1 MISLGDKMK
10 DKTIKILKSIII
22 FLLFVIIFAAGFL
35 IVGFLKDNNKKS
47 PVESENT
54 NPGEE
59 FLFLLAGV
67 DSTGEETGTRTDTL
81 MLIKADK
88 DNKTVDIISIPR
100 DSYVSI
106 NGNMD
111 KINAA
116 HSYGGIDLT
125 MEVVRDFLGINL
137 DKYMVISFEAV
148 IKGIDA
154 LGGMDVDV
162 SNDVASAMGISP
174 GIHNMTGDEVLNYV
188 RFRKGYQNAD
198 LGRINTQQDFIK
210 QFIKEA
216 TKAKNLPKLP
226 KVYMA
231 MKPYLKTNMG
241 MKELSDLAL
250 NFKSVDS
257 ESLNSVKLEGEG
269 FDLNG
274 ISYYKIYPDS
284 IENIRNTYLKS
295 FLRNY

>member
-1 MISLGDKMK
+1 MISLGDIMK
-10 DKTIKILKSIII
+10 DNIIKFLKSIII

-35 IVGFLKDNNKKS
+35 ILGFLKDNNLKNPIKS
-47 PVESENT
+47 ASDA
-54 NPGEE
+54 PGDET
-59 FLFLLAGV
+59 LFLLAGV

-88 DNKTVDIISIPR
+88 DNKSIDMISIPR

-125 MEVVRDFLGINL
+125 MSVVRDFLGINL

-162 SNDVASAMGISP
+162 SSDVAAAMGISP
-174 GIHNMTGDEVLNYV
+174 GIHTMNGDEVLSYV

-198 LGRINTQQDFIK
+198 IGRINTQQDFMK

-231 MKPYLKTNMG
+231 MKPYLETNMG
-241 MKELSDLAL
+241 ISELSDLAL

-269 FDLNG
+269 FNQNG
-274 ISYYKIYPDS
+274 VSYYKIYPDS

-295 FLRNY
+295 FLRN

>member
-1 MISLGDKMK
+1 MIRLGDKMK
-10 DKTIKILKSIII
+10 NNLIKIIKSLIV
-22 FLLFVIIFAAGFL
+22 FLLFLVVFAAGFIL
-35 IVGFLKDNNKKS
+35 LGFLKGENINN
-47 PVESENT
+47 PVTEISG
-54 NPGEE
+54 PKDE

-81 MLIKADK
+81 MLIRADSE
-88 DNKTVDIISIPR
+88 NKTVDMISIPR

-106 NGNMD
+106 NGTMD

-125 MEVVRDFLGINL
+125 MAVVRDFLGINL

-162 SNDVASAMGISP
+162 SQDVAAVMGISP
-174 GIHNMTGDEVLNYV
+174 GIHTMAGDEVLNYV

-198 LGRINTQQDFIK
+198 LGRIDTQQDFLK

-216 TKAKNLPKLP
+216 TKVSNLPKLP
-226 KVYMA
+226 KVYAA
-231 MKPYLKTNMG
+231 MKPYLKTNMNIKDLSSLA
-241 MKELSDLAL
+241 MK
-250 NFKSVDS
+250 FKSVDS
-257 ESLNSVKLEGEG
+257 SNLNSVRLEGEP
-269 FDLNG
+269 FDMDG
-274 ISYYKIYPDS
+274 VSYYEIYPES
-284 IENIRNTYLKS
+284 IENIRSTYLNS
-295 FLRNY
+295 FLRN

>member
-1 MISLGDKMK
+1 MIRLGDKMK
-10 DKTIKILKSIII
+10 NNLIKIIKSLII
-22 FLLFVIIFAAGFL
+22 FLLFVIVFAAGFI
-35 IVGFLKDNNKKS
+35 IVGFLKGKDIENPLSSVTNNKD
-47 PVESENT
+47 
-54 NPGEE
+54 E

-81 MLIKADK
+81 MLIKANSE
-88 DNKTVDIISIPR
+88 NKTVDMISIPR

-106 NGNMD
+106 NGSMD

-137 DKYMVISFEAV
+137 DKYMVVSFEAV

-154 LGGMDVDV
+154 LGGMDVEV
-162 SNDVASAMGISP
+162 SPEVAAAMGISP
-174 GIHNMTGDEVLNYV
+174 GVHAMSGNEVLTYV

-198 LGRINTQQDFIK
+198 LGRINTQQDFLK

-226 KVYMA
+226 KVYAA
-231 MKPYLKTNMG
+231 MKPYLKTNMNI
-241 MKELSDLAL
+241 KDLSGLAIK
-250 NFKSVDS
+250 FKSVDFS
-257 ESLNSVKLEGEG
+257 NLNSVKLEGEPFNMG
-269 FDLNG
+269 G
-274 ISYYKIYPDS
+274 VSYYKIYPES
-284 IENIRNTYLKS
+284 IENVKTTYLNS
-295 FLRNY
+295 FLRN

>member
-1 MISLGDKMK
+1 MIWLGDEMENKF
-10 DKTIKILKSIII
+10 IKIIKSIIV
-22 FLLFVIIFAAGFL
+22 FLLFVIVFAAGFIL
-35 IVGFLKDNNKKS
+35 LGFFKGNNTES
-47 PVESENT
+47 PVSSFTKNKD
-54 NPGEE
+54 E

-81 MLIKADK
+81 MLIKA
-88 DNKTVDIISIPR
+88 NSENESVDIISIPR

-106 NGNMD
+106 NGSMD

-125 MEVVRDFLGINL
+125 MNVIRDFLGINL
-137 DKYMVISFEAV
+137 DNYVVISFEAV

-162 SNDVASAMGISP
+162 SEDVAAAMGISP
-174 GIHNMTGDEVLNYV
+174 GIHTMTGDEVLKYV

-216 TKAKNLPKLP
+216 TKTKNLPKLP
-226 KVYMA
+226 KVYTA
-231 MKPYLKTNMG
+231 MKPYIKTNMSL
-241 MKELSDLAL
+241 KNLSSLAFK
-250 NFKSVDS
+250 FKSVDLS
-257 ESLNSVKLEGEG
+257 NLNSVRLEGEPFNMAG
-269 FDLNG
+269 V
-274 ISYYKIYPDS
+274 SYYKIYPES
-284 IENIRNTYLKS
+284 IENIRTTYLNS
-295 FLRNY
+295 FLRN

>member
-1 MISLGDKMK
+1 MIRLGDKMK
-10 DKTIKILKSIII
+10 NNLIKIIKSLII
-22 FLLFVIIFAAGFL
+22 FLLFVIVFAAGFI
-35 IVGFLKDNNKKS
+35 IVGFLKGKDIENPISSVTNNKD
-47 PVESENT
+47 
-54 NPGEE
+54 E

-81 MLIKADK
+81 MLIKANSE
-88 DNKTVDIISIPR
+88 NKTVDMISIPR

-106 NGNMD
+106 NGSMD

-137 DKYMVISFEAV
+137 DKYMVVSFEAV

-154 LGGMDVDV
+154 LGGMDVEV
-162 SNDVASAMGISP
+162 SPEVAAAMGISP
-174 GIHNMTGDEVLNYV
+174 GVHAMSGDEVLTYV

-198 LGRINTQQDFIK
+198 LGRINTQQDFLK

-226 KVYMA
+226 KVYAA
-231 MKPYLKTNMG
+231 MKPYLKTNMNIKDLSG
-241 MKELSDLAL
+241 LAMK
-250 NFKSVDS
+250 FKSVDFS
-257 ESLNSVKLEGEG
+257 SLNSVKLEGEPFNMG
-269 FDLNG
+269 G
-274 ISYYKIYPDS
+274 VSYYKIYPES
-284 IENIRNTYLKS
+284 IENVKTTYLNS
-295 FLRNY
+295 FLRN

>member
-1 MISLGDKMK
+1 MIRLGDKMK
-10 DKTIKILKSIII
+10 NNLIKIIKSLII
-22 FLLFVIIFAAGFL
+22 FLLFVIVFAAGFI
-35 IVGFLKDNNKKS
+35 IVGFLKGKDIENPISSVTNNKD
-47 PVESENT
+47 
-54 NPGEE
+54 E

-81 MLIKADK
+81 MLIKANSE
-88 DNKTVDIISIPR
+88 NKTVDMISIPR

-106 NGNMD
+106 NGSMD

-137 DKYMVISFEAV
+137 DKYMVVSFEAV

-154 LGGMDVDV
+154 LGGMDVEV
-162 SNDVASAMGISP
+162 SPEVAAAMGISP
-174 GIHNMTGDEVLNYV
+174 GVHAMSGDEVLTYV

-198 LGRINTQQDFIK
+198 LGRINTQQEFLK

-226 KVYMA
+226 KVYAA
-231 MKPYLKTNMG
+231 MKPYLKTNMNIKDLSG
-241 MKELSDLAL
+241 LAMK
-250 NFKSVDS
+250 FKSVDFS
-257 ESLNSVKLEGEG
+257 NLNSVKLEGEPFNMG
-269 FDLNG
+269 G
-274 ISYYKIYPDS
+274 VSYYKIYPES
-284 IENIRNTYLKS
+284 IENVKTTYLNS
-295 FLRNY
+295 FLRN

>member
-1 MISLGDKMK
+1 MISLGDEMK
-10 DKTIKILKSIII
+10 DNLIKILKSIII

-35 IVGFLKDNNKKS
+35 IVGFLKGNNEKN

-59 FLFLLAGV
+59 VLFLLAGV

-88 DNKTVDIISIPR
+88 DNKTVDMISIPR

-116 HSYGGIDLT
+116 HSYGGIELT
-125 MEVVRDFLGINL
+125 MDVVRDFLGINL

-154 LGGMDVDV
+154 LGGMDVEV

-174 GIHNMTGDEVLNYV
+174 GIHTMTGDEVLNYV

-241 MKELSDLAL
+241 MKELTDLAL
-250 NFKSVDS
+250 NFKSVDTS
-257 ESLNSVKLEGEG
+257 SLNSVKLEGEC
-269 FDLNG
+269 FDFNG

-295 FLRNY
+295 FLRN

>member
-1 MISLGDKMK
+1 MIRLGDEMK

-35 IVGFLKDNNKKS
+35 IVGFLRDNDVKS
-47 PVESENT
+47 PIESNSTNT
-54 NPGEE
+54 SNE

-125 MEVVRDFLGINL
+125 MDVVRDFLGINL
-137 DKYMVISFEAV
+137 DNYMVISFEAV

-162 SNDVASAMGISP
+162 NSDVATAMGISP
-174 GIHNMTGDEVLNYV
+174 GIHTMNGDEVLNYV

-231 MKPYLKTNMG
+231 MKPYLKTNMNI
-241 MKELSDLAL
+241 KELSDLAF
-250 NFKSVDS
+250 NFKSVNSD
-257 ESLNSVKLEGEG
+257 SLNSVKLEGEG

-295 FLRNY
+295 FLRN

>member
-1 MISLGDKMK
+1 MISLGDNMK
-10 DKTIKILKSIII
+10 NKTIKFLKSAII
-22 FLLFVIIFAAGFL
+22 FLLFVIVFAAGFL
-35 IVGFLKDNNKKS
+35 IVGFLTDRGVRSPIDSGVSSNN
-47 PVESENT
+47 ET
-54 NPGEE
+54 
-59 FLFLLAGV
+59 LFLLAGV

-88 DNKTVDIISIPR
+88 DTKTVDMISIPR

-125 MEVVRDFLGINL
+125 MEVVRDFLGIKI

-148 IKGIDA
+148 TKGIDA

-162 SNDVASAMGISP
+162 SSDVAAAMGINP
-174 GIHNMTGDEVLNYV
+174 GIHTMNGDEVLNYV

-198 LGRINTQQDFIK
+198 LGRIGTQQDFIK
-210 QFIKEA
+210 QFIKES
-216 TKAKNLPKLP
+216 TKVKNLPKLP

-231 MKPYLKTNMG
+231 MKPYLKTNMS
-241 MKELSDLAL
+241 MKELIFS
-250 NFKSVDS
+250 
-257 ESLNSVKLEGEG
+257 GG
-269 FDLNG
+269 
-274 ISYYKIYPDS
+274 
-284 IENIRNTYLKS
+284 
-295 FLRNY
+295 

>member
-1 MISLGDKMK
+1 MISLGDNMK
-10 DKTIKILKSIII
+10 NKTIKFLKSAII
-22 FLLFVIIFAAGFL
+22 FLLFVIVFAAGFL
-35 IVGFLKDNNKKS
+35 IVGFLTDREVRSPIDSGVSSNN
-47 PVESENT
+47 ET
-54 NPGEE
+54 
-59 FLFLLAGV
+59 LFLLAGV

-88 DNKTVDIISIPR
+88 DTKTVDMISIPR

-125 MEVVRDFLGINL
+125 MEVVRDFLGIKI

-148 IKGIDA
+148 TKGIDA

-162 SNDVASAMGISP
+162 SSDVAAAMGINP
-174 GIHNMTGDEVLNYV
+174 GIHTMNGDEVLNYV

-198 LGRINTQQDFIK
+198 LGRIGTQQDFIK
-210 QFIKEA
+210 QFIKES
-216 TKAKNLPKLP
+216 TKVKNLPKLP

-231 MKPYLKTNMG
+231 MKPYLKTNMS
-241 MKELSDLAL
+241 MKELSSLAL

-257 ESLNSVKLEGEG
+257 SSLNSVKLEGEG
-269 FDLNG
+269 FNLNG
-274 ISYYKIYPDS
+274 VSYYKIYPDS
-284 IENIRNTYLKS
+284 IENIRNTYLNS
-295 FLRNY
+295 FLRNE

>member
-35 IVGFLKDNNKKS
+35 IVGFLKDHNVNT

-54 NPGEE
+54 NPGDEY
-59 FLFLLAGV
+59 LFLLAGV

-125 MEVVRDFLGINL
+125 MNVVRDFLGINL

-148 IKGIDA
+148 TKGIDA

-162 SNDVASAMGISP
+162 SNDVAAAMGISP

-216 TKAKNLPKLP
+216 TKAKNLLKLP

-231 MKPYLKTNMG
+231 MKPYIKTNMN

-250 NFKSVDS
+250 NFKSVDTS
-257 ESLNSVKLEGEG
+257 SLNSVKLEGEG

>member
-1 MISLGDKMK
+1 MIRLGDKMK
-10 DKTIKILKSIII
+10 NNLIKIIKSLII
-22 FLLFVIIFAAGFL
+22 FLLFVIVFAAGFI
-35 IVGFLKDNNKKS
+35 IVGFLKGKDIENPISSVTNNKD
-47 PVESENT
+47 
-54 NPGEE
+54 E

-81 MLIKADK
+81 MLIKANSE
-88 DNKTVDIISIPR
+88 NKTVDMISIPR

-106 NGNMD
+106 NGSMD

-137 DKYMVISFEAV
+137 DKYMVVSFEAV

-154 LGGMDVDV
+154 LGGMDVEV
-162 SNDVASAMGISP
+162 SPEVAAAMGISP
-174 GIHNMTGDEVLNYV
+174 GVHAMSGDEVLTYV

-198 LGRINTQQDFIK
+198 LGRINTQQDFLK

-226 KVYMA
+226 KVYAA
-231 MKPYLKTNMG
+231 MKPYLKTNMNIKDLSG
-241 MKELSDLAL
+241 LAMK
-250 NFKSVDS
+250 FKSVDFS
-257 ESLNSVKLEGEG
+257 NLNSVKLEGEPFNMG
-269 FDLNG
+269 G
-274 ISYYKIYPDS
+274 VSYYMSYPES
-284 IENIRNTYLKS
+284 IENVKTTYLNS
-295 FLRNY
+295 FLRN

>member
-1 MISLGDKMK
+1 MISLGDNMK
-10 DKTIKILKSIII
+10 NKTIKFLKSAII
-22 FLLFVIIFAAGFL
+22 FLLFVIVFAAGFL
-35 IVGFLKDNNKKS
+35 IVGFLTDRGVRSPIDSGVSSNN
-47 PVESENT
+47 ET
-54 NPGEE
+54 
-59 FLFLLAGV
+59 LFLLAGV

-88 DNKTVDIISIPR
+88 DTKTVDMISIPR

-125 MEVVRDFLGINL
+125 MEVVRDFLGIKI

-148 IKGIDA
+148 TKGIDA

-162 SNDVASAMGISP
+162 SSDVAAAMGINP
-174 GIHNMTGDEVLNYV
+174 GIHTMNGDEVLNYV

-198 LGRINTQQDFIK
+198 LGRIGTQQDFIK
-210 QFIKEA
+210 QFIKES
-216 TKAKNLPKLP
+216 TKVKNLPKLP

-231 MKPYLKTNMG
+231 MKPYLKTNMS
-241 MKELSDLAL
+241 MKELSSLAL

-257 ESLNSVKLEGEG
+257 SSLNSVKLEGEG
-269 FDLNG
+269 VNLNG
-274 ISYYKIYPDS
+274 VSYYKIYPDS
-284 IENIRNTYLKS
+284 IENIRNTYLNS
-295 FLRNY
+295 FLRNE

>member
-1 MISLGDKMK
+1 MISLGDEMK
-10 DKTIKILKSIII
+10 DNLIKILKSIII

-35 IVGFLKDNNKKS
+35 IVGFLKGNNEKS

-59 FLFLLAGV
+59 VLFLLAGV

-125 MEVVRDFLGINL
+125 MDVVRDFLGINL

-154 LGGMDVDV
+154 LGGMDVEV

-174 GIHNMTGDEVLNYV
+174 GIHTMTGDEVLNYV

-198 LGRINTQQDFIK
+198 LGRIDTQQDFIK

-226 KVYMA
+226 KVYMS
-231 MKPYLKTNMG
+231 MKPYIKTNMG
-241 MKELSDLAL
+241 MKELTDLAL
-250 NFKSVDS
+250 NFKSVDTS
-257 ESLNSVKLEGEG
+257 SLNSVKLEGEG

-274 ISYYKIYPDS
+274 ISYYKIYPES

-295 FLRNY
+295 FLRN